1 MNEIRTA
8 FLFTVTITVAT
19 PQIVGATPIGERR
32 NVPVTGGTF
41 EGKRLRGTIMPGGS
55 DWIVV
60 RADGVWQLD
69 VRLPLQTDDGALI
82 NMSYKGFRH
91 GPAAVLDR
99 LNRGETVD
107 PPSIISG
114 RHPSSRPPRPNM
126 LGSTAS
132 SPWRRAIARQAGRPI
147 RSMRSFN
154 NRAPVFAVR

>member
-1 MNEIRTA
+1 MGEIRTA
-8 FLFTVTITVAT
+8 FLFTVTIAVAP

-41 EGKRLRGTIMPGGS
+41 EGKRLRGIVLPGGS

-60 RADGVWQLD
+60 RTDGVWQLD

-91 GPAAVLDR
+91 GPAAVLER

-107 PPSIISG
+107 PSEYYFRTAPFFE
-114 RHPSSRPPRPNM
+114 
-126 LGSTAS
+126 TAS
-132 SPWRRAIARQAGRPI
+132 AKYAWLNGI
-147 RSMRSFN
+147 
-154 NRAPVFAVR
+154 VAVATGHRTASGPTYQVYEVL

>member
-1 MNEIRTA
+1 MSEIRTA
-8 FLFTVTITVAT
+8 FLFTVTITVA
-19 PQIVGATPIGERR
+19 PAQIVGATPIGERR

-41 EGKRLRGTIMPGGS
+41 KGKRLRGIVMPGGS

-91 GPAAVLDR
+91 GPSSVLDR

-107 PPSIISG
+107 PSEYYFRTAPFFE
-114 RHPSSRPPRPNM
+114 
-126 LGSTAS
+126 TAS
-132 SPWRRAIARQAGRPI
+132 AKYAWLNGI
-147 RSMRSFN
+147 
-154 NRAPVFAVR
+154 VAVATGHRTASGPTYQVYEVL

>member
-82 NMSYKGFRH
+82 NMTYKGFRH
-91 GPAAVLDR
+91 GPAAILER

-107 PPSIISG
+107 PSEYYFRTVPFFETAAAKYAWLNSIVSVATG
-114 RHPSSRPPRPNM
+114 HR
-126 LGSTAS
+126 TAS
-132 SPWRRAIARQAGRPI
+132 GPTYQ
-147 RSMRSFN
+147 
-154 NRAPVFAVR
+154 VYEVL

>member
-1 MNEIRTA
+1 MSEICA
-8 FLFTVTITVAT
+8 VFLFTVTITVA
-19 PQIVGATPIGERR
+19 PAQIVGATPIGERR

-41 EGKRLRGTIMPGGS
+41 EGKRLRGIVMPGGS

-60 RADGVWQLD
+60 RGDGVWQLD

-107 PPSIISG
+107 PSEYYFRTAPFFE
-114 RHPSSRPPRPNM
+114 
-126 LGSTAS
+126 TAS
-132 SPWRRAIARQAGRPI
+132 AKYAWLNGI
-147 RSMRSFN
+147 
-154 NRAPVFAVR
+154 VAVATGHRTASGPTYQVYEVL